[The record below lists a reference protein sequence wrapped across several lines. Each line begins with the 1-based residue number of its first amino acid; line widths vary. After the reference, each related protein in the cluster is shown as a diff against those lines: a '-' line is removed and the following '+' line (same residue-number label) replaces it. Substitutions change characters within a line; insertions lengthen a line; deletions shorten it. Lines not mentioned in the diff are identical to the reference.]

1 MYHGVF
7 KPGLPVAPY
16 GISAG
21 QLEQQL
27 ALLKKL
33 RYQIVTFGQLLTIA
47 GHQAPRPRRMAVLT
61 FDDGDSTFTETAL
74 PLLRRFGMKATL
86 FLIHQRLGQPGFM
99 DASEAKQ
106 AIAEGIEVGVHS
118 MTHPNLCQCSQ
129 EQLNQEIVESKVRL
143 ESTLGTSGLDT
154 FCYPYG
160 HHHPGLYPLLK
171 RAGYR
176 GAVAVFSRERTVT
189 VNPYAM
195 RRIHPHPGDSA
206 LRFRLKLSA
215 SYLKWVAYR
224 DRNRQTTA

>member
-189 VNPYAM
+189 DNPYAM

>member
-1 MYHGVF
+1 MALTLAATPLGN
-7 KPGLPVAPY
+7 PLDASPRLVAA
-16 GISAG
+16 IESA
-21 QLEQQL
+21 EIIAAEDSRRFHRL
-27 ALLKKL
+27 ASDIKA
-33 RYQIVTFGQLLTIA
+33 TFTARILSFFEDNETDRTQELLTQLREGRNVLVVSDA
-47 GHQAPRPRRMAVLT
+47 GMPT
-61 FDDGDSTFTETAL
+61 ISD
-74 PLLRRFGMKATL
+74 
-86 FLIHQRLGQPGFM
+86 PGFRLM
-99 DASEAKQ
+99 RD